1 MQTNPKKRIEE
12 QTIVYDSSVPGD
24 SDGDLQI
31 DLLEL
36 FYRLIERAK
45 YIVASALL
53 GTVIAA
59 VVTYLLI
66 TPIYT
71 ATSKIYVMSSSDTAI
86 NLADLQMGTY
96 LASDYKEV
104 FLNWHVHERVLQKL
118 DLPYSYEE
126 LANMLEVTNPSD
138 TRILYINIDSPDPNE
153 AKRIADAY
161 AEVAK
166 EFIAATMDTK
176 EPSLFEEALLPTSPS
191 SPRHSIAL
199 AIGFVLGAL
208 LACAAVT
215 VHFILDDK
223 VRMASDIER
232 YLNLP
237 VLGMMPV
244 QSGKPAVLKK
254 NRKDGAAV

>member
-1 MQTNPKKRIEE
+1 MQTNPKRRITE
-12 QTIVYDSSVPGD
+12 QAIVYDSVVSID
-24 SDGDLQI
+24 SDDDLQI

-53 GTVIAA
+53 GTIIAA
-59 VVTYLLI
+59 VVTFLLI

-71 ATSKIYVMSSSDTAI
+71 ATSKIYVMSSSDAAI
-86 NLADLQMGTY
+86 NLSDLQMGTY

-126 LANMLEVTNPSD
+126 ITGMLKITNPSD
-138 TRILYINIDSPDPNE
+138 TRILYINVESPDPHE

-176 EPSLFEEALLPTSPS
+176 EPSLFEEALLPSVPS
-191 SPRHSIAL
+191 SPNNFLNLI
-199 AIGFVLGAL
+199 IGFIVGTI
-208 LACAAVT
+208 LACGVIIML
-215 VHFILDDK
+215 FIMDDK
-223 VRMASDIER
+223 VRMASDIEK
-232 YLNLP
+232 YINLP

-244 QSGKPAVLKK
+244 QTGKPVVLKR